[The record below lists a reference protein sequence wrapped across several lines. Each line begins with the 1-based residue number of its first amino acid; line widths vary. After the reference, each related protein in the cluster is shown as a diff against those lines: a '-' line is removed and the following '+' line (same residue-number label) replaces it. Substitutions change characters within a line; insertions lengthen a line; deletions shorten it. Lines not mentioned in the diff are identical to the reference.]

1 MAFSRGFTSR
11 LTSIILWRF
20 LLNLQAANR
29 SADRGGMD
37 SSLDEHG
44 SDSLLFERVV
54 GSISASID
62 FTPELEEDQHSATQ
76 EDGLSNL
83 EYE

>member
-1 MAFSRGFTSR
+1 
-11 LTSIILWRF
+11 
-20 LLNLQAANR
+20 
-29 SADRGGMD
+29 MD

-62 FTPELEEDQHSATQ
+62 FTPEHDEDQHSATQ
-76 EDGLSNL
+76 EDD
-83 EYE
+83 